1 MDLNS
6 KDSPENWGF
15 QVSVSDILSVI
26 NEFIPVFMEY
36 IEFLQ
41 GTKHLK
47 VESKACFRLYVL
59 SSQVHF
65 TKFLSLVITQLINIV
80 VKVFQMTR
88 TLEKNFFLISY
99 RKVC

>member
-6 KDSPENWGF
+6 KDPPENWGF

-47 VESKACFRLYVL
+47 VESKASFQLYVL

-88 TLEKNFFLISY
+88 TLEKNFFLIP
-99 RKVC
+99 

>member
-6 KDSPENWGF
+6 KDPPENWGF
-15 QVSVSDILSVI
+15 QVRVSDILSVI

-47 VESKACFRLYVL
+47 VESKASFRLCFKF
-59 SSQVHF
+59 SSTFYQVFVTCNNPADKHC
-65 TKFLSLVITQLINIV
+65 
-80 VKVFQMTR
+80 
-88 TLEKNFFLISY
+88 Y
-99 RKVC
+99 

>member
-6 KDSPENWGF
+6 KDPPENWGF

-41 GTKHLK
+41 GTKQ
-47 VESKACFRLYVL
+47 Y
-59 SSQVHF
+59 
-65 TKFLSLVITQLINIV
+65 N
-80 VKVFQMTR
+80 
-88 TLEKNFFLISY
+88 
-99 RKVC
+99 RKTI